1 MSPLFLLILG
11 VSGVCSDS
19 HMLRYYMTGVS
30 DRGSGLPEY
39 SLVGYVDDKEIV
51 HYSSDS
57 RLVLPVAPWMRKV
70 EPEYWERNTL
80 IGRSNEAIS
89 KHDVRTVMSRF
100 NQTGGLHSVQR
111 MHGCELRDDGSTAG
125 YRQYGYD
132 GRDFLHLDTER
143 WIYIPTM
150 HEAQITAQR
159 WNSPDVREIESN
171 RIYLQ
176 DECIEWL
183 KIHINNGREDLEKRV
198 APEVKVTGHRSGE
211 VTKLRCQVYG
221 FHPRAVDVK
230 WMRDEQDEVLSV
242 EASRILP
249 HPDGTYQ
256 IRVTV
261 EVPAGEEERYSCHV
275 DHSSLEKTLSVK
287 WEPRS
292 GPSVGVI
299 IGAVIGGL
307 AVLALVIGAVLIY
320 RRRNSDYKTTSNGG
334 ATQRRNAERCCCHR
348 PGRSPPVTLLV
359 FCLYSNTI
367 HSYTSLSLYSNTIH
381 SYTSLSHLH
390 YTSAEPIQ

>member
-1 MSPLFLLILG
+1 MSPKSITRRRMSPLFLLILG

-19 HMLRYYMTGVS
+19 HTLRYYHTGVS
-30 DRGSGLPEY
+30 DKGSGLPEY
-39 SLVGYVDDKEIV
+39 SEVAYVDDQQIT

-57 RLVLPVAPWMRKV
+57 RHFQPVASWMSNE
-70 EPEYWERNTL
+70 EPEYWEIQTQ
-80 IGRSNEAIS
+80 IGRFHEAVC
-89 KHDVRTVMSRF
+89 KHNVRTVMSRF
-100 NQTGGLHSVQR
+100 NQTGGLHSFQMMR
-111 MHGCELRDDGSTAG
+111 SCELRDDGSTAG
-125 YRQYGYD
+125 YQQYGYD
-132 GRDFLHLDTER
+132 GRDLIHLDTES

-159 WNSPDVREIESN
+159 WNRPDVQEIERQ

-176 DECIEWL
+176 NTCIEWL
-183 KIHINNGREDLEKRV
+183 KGHINNGREDLEKRV
-198 APEVKVTGHRSGE
+198 VPEVKITGHRSGE

-230 WMRDEQDEVLSV
+230 WMRDEQDEVLSD

-256 IRVTV
+256 IRVTI

-320 RRRNSDYKTTSNGG
+320 RTMYHIPKSI
-334 ATQRRNAERCCCHR
+334 Q
-348 PGRSPPVTLLV
+348 VL
-359 FCLYSNTI
+359 F
-367 HSYTSLSLYSNTIH
+367 SLPAI
-381 SYTSLSHLH
+381 
-390 YTSAEPIQ
+390 IQ

>member
-183 KIHINNGREDLEKRV
+183 KIHINNGREDLEKR
-198 APEVKVTGHRSGE
+198 
-211 VTKLRCQVYG
+211 
-221 FHPRAVDVK
+221 
-230 WMRDEQDEVLSV
+230 
-242 EASRILP
+242 
-249 HPDGTYQ
+249 
-256 IRVTV
+256 
-261 EVPAGEEERYSCHV
+261 
-275 DHSSLEKTLSVK
+275 
-287 WEPRS
+287 EPRS

-367 HSYTSLSLYSNTIH
+367 HSYTSLSYLHYTSLSLYSNTIH
-381 SYTSLSHLH
+381 SYTSLSLYSNTIHSYTSLSYLH